1 MSKMYTL
8 LLVSFI
14 SMAAFAAE
22 RPKKSRITIATY
34 NNTDISVQIDGR
46 RYDERDNTIRI
57 NNVDPGYRRIQV
69 YQREASGMFGRVR
82 ERLIYNSTLYVKPRS
97 EVDIF
102 INRSGRAQVRESDL
116 DNRKDRKD
124 DRWDNDDR
132 YDDRYDDRNDRD
144 RRDDDRWDNN
154 RPGRGGMSSQSFQSM
169 MQTLRRESF
178 DNNRLNLARQMIDR
192 NSFETSQVRE
202 VLQLFS
208 FESNRLDLAKYAYRN
223 TVDKQNY
230 HGLYDV
236 FSFSSSRDELARYCN
251 NFR

>member
-22 RPKKSRITIATY
+22 RPKQSRITIATY
-34 NNTDISVQIDGR
+34 NNTDISVQVDGR

-69 YQREASGMFGRVR
+69 YQREASGLFGRVR
-82 ERLIYNSTLYVKPRS
+82 ERLIYSSTLYVKPRS

-102 INRSGRAQVRESDL
+102 INRNGRAQVRESEL
-116 DNRKDRKD
+116 DNRNGRKD
-124 DRWDNDDR
+124 DRWDNDNRWD
-132 YDDRYDDRNDRD
+132 DRD
-144 RRDDDRWDNN
+144 RRDDRRDDRRNDDGWDNS
-154 RPGRGGMSSQSFQSM
+154 RPGRGMSSQSFQSM

-178 DNNRLNLARQMIDR
+178 DNTRLTLARQMIDR

-202 VLQLFS
+202 MLQLFS
-208 FESNRLDLAKYAYRN
+208 FENNRLDLAKYAYRN
-223 TVDKQNY
+223 TVDRQNY

-236 FSFSSSRDELARYCN
+236 FSYSSSRDELARYCN
-251 NFR
+251 SFR